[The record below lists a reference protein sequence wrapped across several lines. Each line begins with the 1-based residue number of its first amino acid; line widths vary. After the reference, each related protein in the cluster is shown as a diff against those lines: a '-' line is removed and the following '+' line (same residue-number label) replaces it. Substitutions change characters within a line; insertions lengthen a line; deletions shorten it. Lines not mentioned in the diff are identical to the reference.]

1 MLAQRTSLF
10 SSSGTAAARAAAKAA
25 AAAGKEIF
33 DLTAGE
39 IWTDLAPSLRAG
51 ARDAI
56 DRGINRYSET
66 VGIEALRQAIARR
79 LSVETGQL
87 WGPEE
92 IAVTTGAKQALF
104 NAAMLL
110 LNPGDEVIIPAPYW
124 STFPAQVSIAGG
136 RPVFLDTRANG
147 YVPDLD
153 ALAEATTPRTRAIVV
168 NTPNNPSGTVYDRAT
183 LAGIAELAI
192 ERDLWIVFD
201 ECYGTFA
208 HAPWVHQ
215 SIVAMVP
222 EVRSRTIVVNAFS
235 KELGITGWRLGYL
248 AGPGEVVKVA
258 KALQSHTT
266 SNPNVIAQ
274 HAVLAHLEN
283 SDGTFEQQ
291 LRARLGLARTKGLS
305 ILSSLA
311 HVPIPAA
318 QGGFYFYLDLAE
330 ILTDGQ
336 SADDVVS
343 FLLAEAGV
351 AGVAGTTFGDRC
363 GLRLSYGVPLAVLE
377 RGLRSVVKAL
387 NTWSGSTPRVESAS

>member
-10 SSSGTAAARAAAKAA
+10 SSSGNAAARAAAKAA

-39 IWTDLAPSLRAG
+39 IWTNLAPSLRAG

-147 YVPDLD
+147 
-153 ALAEATTPRTRAIVV
+153 
-168 NTPNNPSGTVYDRAT
+168 
-183 LAGIAELAI
+183 
-192 ERDLWIVFD
+192 
-201 ECYGTFA
+201 
-208 HAPWVHQ
+208 
-215 SIVAMVP
+215 
-222 EVRSRTIVVNAFS
+222 
-235 KELGITGWRLGYL
+235 
-248 AGPGEVVKVA
+248 
-258 KALQSHTT
+258 
-266 SNPNVIAQ
+266 
-274 HAVLAHLEN
+274 
-283 SDGTFEQQ
+283 
-291 LRARLGLARTKGLS
+291 
-305 ILSSLA
+305 
-311 HVPIPAA
+311 
-318 QGGFYFYLDLAE
+318 
-330 ILTDGQ
+330 
-336 SADDVVS
+336 
-343 FLLAEAGV
+343 
-351 AGVAGTTFGDRC
+351 
-363 GLRLSYGVPLAVLE
+363 
-377 RGLRSVVKAL
+377 
-387 NTWSGSTPRVESAS
+387 

>member
-51 ARDAI
+51 AFDAI
-56 DRGINRYSET
+56 DRGVSRYTET

-104 NAAMLL
+104 HAAMLL

-147 YVPDLD
+147 YVPDLG
-153 ALAEATTPRTRAIVV
+153 ALAAAATPRTRAIIV
-168 NTPNNPSGTVYDRAT
+168 NTPNNPTGAVYDRAT
-183 LAGIAELAI
+183 LAGIAELAV
-192 ERDLWIVFD
+192 ERDLWIIFD

-208 HAPWVHQ
+208 HAPWVHE
-215 SIVAMVP
+215 SIVAVVP

-248 AGPGEVVKVA
+248 AGPAEVVKAA

-274 HAVLAHLEN
+274 HAVLSHLEN
-283 SDGTFEQQ
+283 GDGTFEQQ

-305 ILSSLA
+305 ILSALA
-311 HVPIPAA
+311 RVPLPAA

-330 ILTDGQ
+330 ILTERQ
-336 SADDVVS
+336 SADDVVGY
-343 FLLAEAGV
+343 LLAEAGV
-351 AGVAGTTFGDRC
+351 AGVSGTTFGDRC
-363 GLRLSYGVPLAVLE
+363 GLRLSYGVPLQPLE
-377 RGLRSVVKAL
+377 RGLQSAVKAL
-387 NTWSGSTPRVESAS
+387 NAWS